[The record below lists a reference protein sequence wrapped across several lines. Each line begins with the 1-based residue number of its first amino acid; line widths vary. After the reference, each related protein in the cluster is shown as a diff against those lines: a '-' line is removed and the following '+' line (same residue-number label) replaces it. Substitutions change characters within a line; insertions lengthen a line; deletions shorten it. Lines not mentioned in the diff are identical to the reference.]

1 MSHIFGCLI
10 TTAYLCPQKETP
22 PDTHGKTRTVFK
34 MITNPK
40 TPFCMTNDYPNPIPD
55 PTTVPQTSTL
65 TYEQRLVI
73 EDQLVEVFSEVIDL
87 DDSNGTASPVWR
99 GSVSQ
104 LMEISWTLSRMH
116 RIIDHDTRRPMT
128 MYRIATL
135 LCRNLHRRFGPIVI
149 SSGFRSAAVNRLVPG
164 AVPASQHTKGEAAD
178 IVIGTAE
185 RGIAMYR
192 YIRENIDFDQLIWEP
207 IGAAAPRW
215 LHVSYTRRRK
225 NRHCVL

>member
-1 MSHIFGCLI
+1 
-10 TTAYLCPQKETP
+10 
-22 PDTHGKTRTVFK
+22 
-34 MITNPK
+34 
-40 TPFCMTNDYPNPIPD
+40 MTN
-55 PTTVPQTSTL
+55 TQRTMLSEHFML
-65 TYEQRLVI
+65 YEMTRSGVAA
-73 EDQLVEVFSEVIDL
+73 DNDL
-87 DDSNGTASPVWR
+87 DNNPNAKQTEALR
-99 GSVSQ
+99 
-104 LMEISWTLSRMH
+104 
-116 RIIDHDTRRPMT
+116 
-128 MYRIATL
+128 A
-135 LCRNLHRRFGPIVI
+135 LCQHVLEPLRHRFGPIVI

-178 IVIGTAE
+178 IVIGTPE